1 MYFQGFVRFSV
12 LGEMAKYIIVH
23 VGTPF
28 AIEYVAPRWTN
39 EQIKLSKIKNP
50 MKFIAKF
57 ARWYFDKFAPKVLT
71 HVFNLNVH

>member
-1 MYFQGFVRFSV
+1 
-12 LGEMAKYIIVH
+12 
-23 VGTPF
+23 
-28 AIEYVAPRWTN
+28 VAPRWTN